1 MTESPFS
8 LPDRA
13 EIEPV
18 LRLALER
25 ASDYLA
31 GLDDRPALA
40 PDVEERLRPFAGS
53 LPEHGHG
60 AMEAVRLLAEH
71 GLPAATTTAGPKFFH
86 FVVGGVTPA
95 AFGADLLT
103 ALLDQP
109 AYAWASSPLGVHLEV
124 LALRWLRELFE
135 LPAEWTGVMTTGATM
150 ANFVG
155 LAAARQWWGESHGRD
170 PSRDGLAGMPPVPVF
185 SSGHIHASALK
196 CLAMLGI
203 GRDAV
208 RIAGS
213 GPAGRL
219 DAAALD
225 RGLREL
231 GGAPAIVIANAGEV
245 NAGEYDPIREMLDI
259 ARRHGAWLHVDG
271 AFGLFARIS
280 PRTRHLTDGVDEA
293 DSVTVDGHKWLNVPY
308 DCGFSFVRDVGL
320 LKRAFAYSADY
331 LPGPDD
337 PRPNFGSVGPESS
350 RRARALAVW
359 ATLQAYGRAGHRHIV
374 EHHLDLAQYLGAR
387 VDREPHF
394 ERLAPVQINI
404 VCFRYNPGGL
414 DESTLD
420 ALNERLGRALLE
432 DGRVFAGTTK
442 FEGRVAFR
450 PAISNWRTREA
461 DVDLLVDVL
470 DELGAALA
478 RELSRSP

>member
-1 MTESPFS
+1 MS
-8 LPDRA
+8 LPDRS

-18 LRLALER
+18 LREALDQ
-25 ASDYLA
+25 AATYLA

-40 PDVEERLRPFAGS
+40 PDVAARLSAFDGP
-53 LPEHGHG
+53 LPEQGTG
-60 AMEAVRLLAEH
+60 AIDAVRFLAEH
-71 GLPAATTTAGPKFFH
+71 GVPAATATAGPKFFH

-103 ALLDQP
+103 AVLDQP

-124 LALRWLRELFE
+124 LALRWLRELFK

-155 LAAARQWWGESHGRD
+155 LAAARQWWAERHGRD
-170 PSRDGLAGMPPVPVF
+170 PSRDGLAGLPPVPVF
-185 SSGHIHASALK
+185 SSGHIHASAVK

-203 GRDAV
+203 GRDALHV
-208 RIAGS
+208 TGN
-213 GPAGRL
+213 GPARRL
-219 DAAALD
+219 DPAALD
-225 RGLREL
+225 HALRQL
-231 GGAPAIVIANAGEV
+231 DGAPAIVIANAGEV
-245 NAGEYDPIREMLDI
+245 NAGEFDPIREMLEI

-280 PRTRHLTDGVDEA
+280 PRTRHLADGVDEA

-359 ATLQAYGRAGHRHIV
+359 ATLRAYGRVGHRHIV
-374 EHHLDLAQYLGAR
+374 ERHLDLALHLADR
-387 VDREPHF
+387 VDAAPDL

-414 DESTLD
+414 DDAALD
-420 ALNERLGRALLE
+420 VLNERLGRAILE

-442 FEGRVAFR
+442 FEGRVALR
-450 PAISNWRTREA
+450 PALSNWRTREA
-461 DVDLLVDVL
+461 DVDLLVDVVR
-470 DELGAALA
+470 ELGASIADG
-478 RELSRSP
+478 LSASR